1 MIPALVLTAGLGTRL
16 RPLSRVRAKAALPVA
31 GVPLIQRIVTALVS
45 GGVRD
50 LVLNLHHL
58 PHTIAAVTGDGGH
71 LGARIRYSWELPLL
85 GSAGGP
91 RRALPLLVAPQF
103 LIVNGDT
110 LTDVDV
116 YALVQAHHASGA
128 LVTMALV
135 PNREPEKYGGVLLD
149 RDGSITGFVRRGAQ
163 TPSFH
168 FIGVQAASAEAFAS
182 VPEHVSF
189 ESVGTLYPA
198 LIRQRP
204 GAIRGFVTEAEF
216 LDVGTAADYLRTSLM
231 VAARERPAVPD
242 GSRSCVATT
251 ASVTESVLW
260 DDVTV
265 EANARLHR
273 CIVTDGVIVPA
284 DSHWS
289 DVTIRSAGPDP
300 DEGETIVGQLAIAP
314 LARP

>member
-58 PHTIAAVTGDGGH
+58 PHTIAAVTGDGAH

-116 YALVQAHHASGA
+116 YALVQAHRASGA

-149 RDGSITGFVRRGAQ
+149 RDGSVTGFVRRGAQ

-182 VPEHVSF
+182 VPEHVPF

-216 LDVGTAADYLRTSLM
+216 LDIGTAADYLRTSLM
-231 VAARERPAVPD
+231 VAARERPSAPD

-273 CIVTDGVIVPA
+273 CIVTDGVTVPA
-284 DSHWS
+284 GSHWS
-289 DVTIRSAGPDP
+289 DVTIRPAGPDP

-314 LARP
+314 LAIP